1 MSRQSYRDLIQ
12 AGADQLRL
20 AGLADPV
27 REARRL
33 LQLTTD
39 FSATTLISCETDEA
53 CPNHIERFTALVARR
68 ADRVP
73 FAHLKGEAEFYG
85 LTLKSDARALIPRAD
100 TETVVD
106 LALNRIPEDADW
118 TIADLGTGT
127 GALLAALLTQRTQVR
142 GTGIEA
148 SESAYELAGE
158 NLKHLGL
165 EDRADLFLGSWAN
178 WSGWKACDLIVSN
191 PPYIERA
198 VLAALE
204 PEVRDHD
211 PVSALDGGQDGLD
224 AYREIIALGA
234 KHMRPGAHLV
244 LEIGFEQKQA
254 VSDLL
259 SAAAFANVSHRK
271 DLGGNDRAIAA
282 TKT

>member
-12 AGADQLRL
+12 AGADHLRL
-20 AGLADPV
+20 AELADPV

-33 LQLTTD
+33 LQLTTG
-39 FSATTLISCETDEA
+39 FSATTLISSETDA
-53 CPNHIERFTALVARR
+53 ATPDHIERFNALVARR

-73 FAHLKGEAEFYG
+73 FAHLKGDTEFYG

-100 TETVVD
+100 SEAVVD
-106 LALNRIPEDADW
+106 LALSRIPEDVDW

-127 GALLAALLTQRTQVR
+127 GALLAALLTERAKVR

-148 SESAYELAGE
+148 SESAYELAQE
-158 NLKHLGL
+158 NLKHLAL
-165 EDRADLFLGSWAN
+165 QDRADLFLGSWSN
-178 WSGWKACDLIVSN
+178 WSGWNACDLIVSN

-211 PVSALDGGQDGLD
+211 PVSALDGGPDGLD

-234 KHMRPGAHLV
+234 KHMKPGAHLV
-244 LEIGFEQKQA
+244 LEIGFDQKQA